1 MKTEKALVTGTILGL
16 ALFSIVV
23 LRDFDPISGGV
34 VSAILVGMV
43 IGRLADTNPVRCT
56 IDSIFA
62 YNLIFWVII
71 ALFDPDARIVLGFE
85 DKMVAAL
92 FISFIIT
99 MIVLYSILGSFS
111 ALATRK
117 ASHCISDHRGCTR

>member
-1 MKTEKALVTGTILGL
+1 MKIEKALVTGTILGL
-16 ALFSIVV
+16 TLFSVVV

-43 IGRLADTNPVRCT
+43 IGRLADANPVRCT
-56 IDSIFA
+56 INSIFA

-71 ALFDPDARIVLGFE
+71 ALFDPDAMIVLGFE

-117 ASHCISDHRGCTR
+117 ASHCRADHGGYTK

>member
-1 MKTEKALVTGTILGL
+1 METEKALVTGSILGL

-23 LRDFDPISGGV
+23 LRAFDPISGGV
-34 VSAILVGMV
+34 VSAILIGMV

-56 IDSIFA
+56 INSIFA
-62 YNLIFWVII
+62 YNLIVWVII
-71 ALFDPDARIVLGFE
+71 ALFYPGARIVLGFE

-99 MIVLYSILGSFS
+99 IIVLCSIIGSFS

-117 ASHCISDHRGCTR
+117 AIHLNQPSGDRS

>member
-1 MKTEKALVTGTILGL
+1 MKIKKALVTGTILGL
-16 ALFSIVV
+16 AIFGTIV
-23 LRDFDPISGGV
+23 LRDFYPLSGGV
-34 VSAILVGMV
+34 VSAILVGTV

-56 IDSIFA
+56 INSIFA
-62 YNLIFWVII
+62 YNIVVWVII

-92 FISFIIT
+92 FVSFIIL

-111 ALATRK
+111 ALAMRK
-117 ASHCISDHRGCTR
+117 ASHGISNHMGCER